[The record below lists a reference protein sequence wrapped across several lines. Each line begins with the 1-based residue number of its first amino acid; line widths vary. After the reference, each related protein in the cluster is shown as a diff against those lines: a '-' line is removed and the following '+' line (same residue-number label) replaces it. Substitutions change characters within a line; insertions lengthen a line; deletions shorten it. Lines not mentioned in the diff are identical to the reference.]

1 MQVDGKKEKNFC
13 QNMCLYVYVNL
24 EEVYAHAGGRQERE
38 ELLPESVLL
47 GQTVLGPQDA
57 VL

>member
-1 MQVDGKKEKNFC
+1 ML
-13 QNMCLYVYVNL
+13 LYVYVNL
-24 EEVYAHAGGRQERE
+24 EELYAHAGGRQERE